1 MLYPQRNLF
10 RQFIELSGFWEFRF
24 DANNKGLDE
33 NWKNGFNNSRP
44 IAVPASWNDQFAEG
58 RDNLGPAWYQCSFMK
73 PWGWDNKKI
82 IIRFGSVNYLS
93 DVWLNGDVVG
103 HHEGGHLPFEYDISN
118 KIEPGDN
125 LLVVRVDG
133 RLSDNHVP
141 PRGSPMNY
149 PQTNFDFYPF
159 CGIHRPV
166 LLYAISKE
174 GLKDISV
181 RTSIN
186 DTTGLLDVTIET
198 VNLNDAYLNLSLKG
212 FGSELTNASKIEQ
225 NIQKMTLEVNGAKL
239 WSTTSP
245 NLYDLRVDIVKE
257 DSIIDSYTLKVGI
270 RTIEVKGDKLLL
282 NGKPIY
288 LTGFGR
294 HEDFPI
300 TGRGYVPAIII
311 KDYSLMNWIGANS
324 FRTSHYPYSEQMM
337 DLADRLGF
345 LVIDEIPAVGLT
357 FNKNV
362 IERQLELCN
371 QFIEELINRDKNHP
385 SVIMWSLANEPHN
398 SLKSGEFFRTLYDR
412 TKDLDSTRPVTVV
425 NMMGVKEKAFEFCD
439 VICINRYYGW
449 YLQPGNLD
457 EACELLSKEMDK
469 LYEKHRKPIILSE
482 FGADAIP
489 GVHSQPPEMFS
500 EEYQTEFIKKYIEV
514 CRSKPYMIGEH
525 VWNMCDFKTSQGI
538 TRMGSIN
545 YKGVFTRDRRPKM
558 AAHLLRR
565 VWNKKEDFPI
575 EDINSLR
582 NRAQTI
588 EESREIFKQ
597 SRRENRELEK

>member
-1 MLYPQRNLF
+1 MLYPQRNSN
-10 RQFIELSGFWEFRF
+10 RHFIDLSGFWDFLL
-24 DANNKGLDE
+24 DHDDKGVGE
-33 NWKNGFNNSRP
+33 NWTKGFDNGCP
-44 IAVPASWNDQFAEG
+44 IAVPASWNDQFADD
-58 RDNLGPAWYQCSFMK
+58 RDFLGPAWYQMK
-73 PWGWDNKKI
+73 FTIPLEWDKKKI
-82 IIRFGSVNYLS
+82 LIRFGSVNYLTN
-93 DVWLNGDVVG
+93 VWLNGEVVG
-103 HHEGGHLPFEYDISN
+103 HHEGGHLPFEFEISD
-118 KIEPGDN
+118 KIVPEDN

-141 PRGSPMNY
+141 PRGRPMNN
-149 PQTNFDFYPF
+149 PHTNFDFYPF

-166 LLYAISKE
+166 LLYAIPKE
-174 GLKDISV
+174 GLRDITV
-181 RTSIN
+181 KTSIK
-186 DTTGLLDVTIET
+186 DTTGILDVTIET
-198 VNLNDAYLNLSLKG
+198 IGLDDVHMNLSLKG
-212 FGSELTNASKIEQ
+212 FGSEITNTSKNQQ
-225 NIQKMTLEVNGAKL
+225 NIQKITLEVKQAKF
-239 WSTTSP
+239 WDTETP
-245 NLYDLRVDIVKE
+245 NLYDLTVDIVKE
-257 DSIIDSYTLKVGI
+257 NAIIDSYSLKVGI

-300 TGRGYVPAIII
+300 TGRGYVPAVIV

-345 LVIDEIPAVGLT
+345 LVINEIPAVGLT
-357 FNKNV
+357 FSKDV
-362 IERQLELCN
+362 IDRELELCD
-371 QFIEELINRDKNHP
+371 QYIEELIKRDKNHP
-385 SVIMWSLANEPHN
+385 SVIMWSLANEPKN
-398 SLKSGEFFRTLYDR
+398 SLKSGVFFRTLYDKA
-412 TKDLDSTRPVTVV
+412 KDLDDTRPVTVV

-439 VICINRYYGW
+439 VLCINRYYGW

-482 FGADAIP
+482 FGADTIP
-489 GVHSQPPEMFS
+489 GWHSQPPEMFS

-514 CRSKPYMIGEH
+514 CRSKSYVVGEH

-558 AAHLLRR
+558 AAHM
-565 VWNKKEDFPI
+565 
-575 EDINSLR
+575 LR
-582 NRAQTI
+582 NVW
-588 EESREIFKQ
+588 K
-597 SRRENRELEK
+597 KKD